1 MKGAPTTCPWCL
13 APALRTCWKPGPTAK
28 PGWSAWAKCSMCR
41 SSLFAGGAWS
51 SAATARA
58 TARLR
63 AVIDEMGAWQSRSGL
78 TPSEARSHLL
88 AEARSRGGDV
98 VAGIEGQ
105 VSDCLACRRSEAL
118 IAYLDGR
125 GRLRIWCSACR
136 LGLYVGSDLGLPGVL
151 TVFKDLSP
159 LILRLKF
166 APAQVREPGPEV
178 TQVSTSD
185 AEGAHG

>member
-1 MKGAPTTCPWCL
+1 
-13 APALRTCWKPGPTAK
+13 
-28 PGWSAWAKCSMCR
+28 MCR
-41 SSLFAGGAWS
+41 SSLFAGDTGSPEAIRR
-51 SAATARA
+51 AIARV
-58 TARLR
+58 R
-63 AVIDEMGAWQSRSGL
+63 ALIDEMGAWLKRSGL
-78 TPSEARSHLL
+78 PPSEARAHLL

-98 VAGIEGQ
+98 ASGIEGQ
-105 VSDCLACRRSEAL
+105 VADCVACGRSEAL
-118 IAYLDGR
+118 MAYTDGA
-125 GRLRIWCSACR
+125 GRIRLWCSACR